1 MINSRVAKV
10 KPIQVRAGEV
20 MGIAGA
26 GGAGKSALC
35 RALAANRSD
44 LIHGDPVLVDDFT
57 VAENIWLGVE
67 PAGRLGLVDQADTDR
82 RARAVLARFGASIH
96 PRTPVARLSLA
107 ERRIVE
113 IARAVR
119 FGGPVVL
126 DEPAE
131 NMTAADVGVLT
142 AAVRE
147 AAASGVAVV
156 YASRL
161 VCELAN
167 VADRVTV
174 VRSGRAYGPYAV
186 RRGDAVDLAAKAFG
200 VEVRM
205 AVGPP
210 APREEDVLR
219 VDELRAGDLVEDMSF
234 RVAAGEVVA
243 LAGPGAGEAVK
254 ALLGLV
260 AQQSGDVLLYGR
272 PAHFRRPRNAARA
285 GIGYLLGGSPEPGL
299 KARSTVGTAVAA
311 ADPDRPRISRGHR
324 THVIRLAE
332 TLLNTELPAA
342 GRLVATLSPDERRRV
357 ALARCLL
364 AEFEVL
370 LLVEPTTGLPRP
382 ARDEIHRIV
391 RELAHGGVAIV
402 LTAGVVTD
410 VLDVADRV
418 VLLRAGRTVCDLP
431 VPGLSTQDVLEM
443 SAGLVPLRD
452 ISGHGSP

>member
-1 MINSRVAKV
+1 
-10 KPIQVRAGEV
+10 

-26 GGAGKSALC
+26 AGAGKSALC
-35 RALAANRSD
+35 RALARRAD
-44 LIHGDPVLVDDFT
+44 LVQGDPVLVNDFT
-57 VAENIWLGVE
+57 VAENIWLGAE
-67 PAGRLGLVDQADTDR
+67 PAGRLGLVDRVDTDR
-82 RARAVLARFGASIH
+82 RTRVILARFGASIH
-96 PRTPVARLSLA
+96 PRTPVARLSPV

-113 IARAVR
+113 MARAVR

-131 NMTAADVGVLT
+131 HVTAADGAVLM
-142 AAVRE
+142 AAVRQV
-147 AAASGVAVV
+147 AASGVAVA
-156 YASRL
+156 YASRR
-161 VCELAN
+161 VCELAK

-174 VRSGRAYGPYAV
+174 VRSGRTYGPYGV
-186 RRGDAVDLAAKAFG
+186 RRDDVVDLAAKVFG

-205 AVGPP
+205 PAGPP

-219 VDELRAGDLVEDMSF
+219 VDELRAGELVEDMSF
-234 RVAAGEVVA
+234 GVAAGEVVA
-243 LAGPGAGEAVK
+243 LAGPGADEAVK

-260 AQQSGDVLLYGR
+260 AKHSGDVLLYGR
-272 PAHFRRPRNAARA
+272 PARFRRPRNAARA
-285 GIGYLLGGSPEPGL
+285 GVGYLLGGSAEPGL

-311 ADPDRPRISRGHR
+311 AEPHRPRISRDHR
-324 THVIRLAE
+324 DHRAHVLRLAE

-342 GRLVATLSPDERRRV
+342 SRLVASLSPDERRRV

-370 LLVEPTTGLPRP
+370 LLVEPATGLSRS

-402 LTAGVVTD
+402 LTAGLVTD

-418 VLLRAGRTVCDLP
+418 VLLRDGRTVCDLP
-431 VPGLSTQDVLEM
+431 VPSLSTQDVLEM
-443 SAGLVPLRD
+443 SAGLVPTARR
-452 ISGHGSP
+452 G